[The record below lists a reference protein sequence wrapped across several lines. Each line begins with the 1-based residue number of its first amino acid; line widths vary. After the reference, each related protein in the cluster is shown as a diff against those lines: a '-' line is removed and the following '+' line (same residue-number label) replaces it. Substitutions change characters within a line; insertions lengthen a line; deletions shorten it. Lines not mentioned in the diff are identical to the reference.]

1 MLKPEPSHRFK
12 KDLKKYQHNKEVK
25 EAFDVVLKL
34 LVKKEKLP
42 EKYLDHS
49 LSGNYIGCR
58 ECHLKPDTL
67 LIYWTDDEIVYLS
80 RIGSHGQLF

>member
-12 KDLKKYQHNKEVK
+12 KDLKKYQHNKAVK

-34 LVKKEKLP
+34 LVKEEKLP
-42 EKYLDHS
+42 EKYLDHP

-80 RIGSHGQLF
+80 RIGSHSELF

>member
-12 KDLKKYQHNKEVK
+12 KDLKKYQHNKTVK
-25 EAFDVVLKL
+25 EVFDAVLKL

-42 EKYLDHS
+42 EKYLDHP
-49 LSGNYIGCR
+49 LIGYYIDCR

-80 RIGSHGQLF
+80 RIGSHSDLF

>member
-1 MLKPEPSHRFK
+1 MLKPEPSRRFK
-12 KDLKKYQHNKEVK
+12 KDLKKYEHNKAVK
-25 EAFDVVLKL
+25 EAFDAVLKL
-34 LVKKEKLP
+34 LVKEEKLS
-42 EKYLDHS
+42 EKYLDHP

-80 RIGSHGQLF
+80 RIGSHSELF

>member
-12 KDLKKYQHNKEVK
+12 KDLKKYQHNKAVK

-34 LVKKEKLP
+34 LVKEEKLP
-42 EKYLDHS
+42 EKYLDHP

-67 LIYWTDDEIVYLS
+67 LIYWTDDQIVYLS
-80 RIGSHGQLF
+80 RIGSHSELF

>member
-12 KDLKKYQHNKEVK
+12 KDLKRYKHNQAVK
-25 EAFDVVLKL
+25 ESLHTVLKL
-34 LVKKEKLP
+34 LVNEEILP
-42 EKYLDHS
+42 EKYLDHP

-67 LIYWTDDEIVYLS
+67 LIYWTDDETLYLA
-80 RIGSHGQLF
+80 RIGSHSELF

>member
-12 KDLKKYQHNKEVK
+12 KDLKKYQHNKTVQK
-25 EAFDVVLKL
+25 AFDKVLKL
-34 LVKKEKLP
+34 LVKEEKLP
-42 EKYLDHS
+42 EKYLDHP

-80 RIGSHGQLF
+80 RIGSHSELF

>member
-12 KDLKKYQHNKEVK
+12 KDLKKYQHNKAVK
-25 EAFDVVLKL
+25 EAFDAVLKL
-34 LVKKEKLP
+34 LVKEEKLP
-42 EKYLDHS
+42 EKYLDHP

-80 RIGSHGQLF
+80 RIGSHSELF